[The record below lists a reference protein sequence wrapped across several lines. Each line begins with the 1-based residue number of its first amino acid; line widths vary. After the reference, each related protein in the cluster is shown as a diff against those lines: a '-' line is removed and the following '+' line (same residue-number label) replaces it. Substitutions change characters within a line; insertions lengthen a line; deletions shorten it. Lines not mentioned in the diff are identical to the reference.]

1 MAHTPRKRGKKWQ
14 EGVRPS
20 LDELLTREKVGRGLI
35 PLRQL
40 IPIEATV
47 EGKVVEIGSIS

>member
-20 LDELLTREKVGRGLI
+20 LDEFLTREKVGRGLI